1 MMTAMAGD
9 EVDDPP
15 ARPGR
20 NLLRG
25 FVVSGTTTI
34 GAGAAAIALGA
45 PLLAPAV
52 LVPSGALHLWV
63 GAYGL
68 RLAPGMQLLA
78 MARDATE
85 RGELDRAAALL
96 DRAERRYGLH
106 RVRVGAALGRA
117 AIALA
122 RGDDDGVVAAT
133 SRAVELA
140 DRALMKATVWVERL
154 AALSLR
160 ALIHAKRGAEDA
172 ARADLQEAHKMLEHV
187 GRVGGGLAFGAGHA
201 TETALGRLAL
211 AEAVL
216 LARSGGHSALREH
229 LEQKADV
236 LAHVSE
242 PRERALLAGFER
254 LLAEEASSPYRRRDR
269 PHDDARIEAG
279 DWVAE
284 ALQGA
289 ESAPRAES
297 AAGALAI
304 AARDVASLGRTNGDA
319 GTARRV
325 GVVVGV
331 WVVVALAAFTL
342 NFLPVSP
349 AARNPLFLL
358 SVLLPALV
366 FFGLIGFAASRAVGQ
381 VRRNRTLFASL
392 VRAAAQVGEGDAA
405 VQKHLSAPEPTS
417 QAQTA
422 LFLARR
428 ANARGAFAEASAFA
442 QRALDES
449 QSWFS
454 RVALFDEVLPALVTE
469 RALAQSALGQTEA
482 ARRELTALP
491 TTYAYRAR
499 SIYAVSLVAALV
511 DADRALA
518 IRLIQERDP
527 DLPMERP
534 IEALTNLVRATQ
546 PGGLGLGERRRLSA
560 SLARDPG
567 LQTWAETVAPDL
579 LAELHGEEAVRVA
592 EPAVEHASEQP
603 TRARDAASIEQEE
616 AAAEEAVFGI
626 SSPALR
632 RSAR

>member
-1 MMTAMAGD
+1 MMAVMAGD
-9 EVDDPP
+9 KVDDPP

-20 NLLRG
+20 ELLRG

-34 GAGAAAIALGA
+34 GAGTIAAALGA
-45 PLLAPAV
+45 AWVAPAI
-52 LVPSGALHLWV
+52 LIPSGALHLWV
-63 GAYGL
+63 GVYGL
-68 RLAPGMQLLA
+68 RLGPGMQLLA
-78 MARDATE
+78 MARDAVE
-85 RGELDRAAALL
+85 RGELDRATALL
-96 DRAERRYGLH
+96 ERAEQRYGLH

-122 RGDDDGVVAAT
+122 RGDDDAVVAAT

-140 DRALMKATVWVERL
+140 DRALMKATVWIERL

-160 ALIHAKRGAEDA
+160 ALIHAKRGADA
-172 ARADLQEAHKMLEHV
+172 AAQADLREAREMLEKV
-187 GRVGGGLAFGAGHA
+187 GAIGGGLAFGAGHA

-216 LARSGGHSALREH
+216 LARSGGHAALREH
-229 LEQKADV
+229 LAKQAEV

-254 LLAEEASSPYRRRDR
+254 LLAEEASSPYRRRER
-269 PHDDARIEAG
+269 PRDEARIDAE

-289 ESAPRAES
+289 DSAPRSER

-304 AARDVASLGRTNGDA
+304 AARDVASLGRTKGDA
-319 GTARRV
+319 RTVRRV
-325 GVVVGV
+325 GAIVGV
-331 WVVVALAAFTL
+331 WVVVALAAFAL

-349 AARNPLFLL
+349 ATRNPLFLL

-366 FFGLIGFAASRAVGQ
+366 FFGLIGFAVSRAVGQ

-392 VRAAAQVGEGDAA
+392 VRAAFQAREGEGA
-405 VQKHLSAPEPTS
+405 VESYLSAPEPTS

-428 ANARGAFAEASAFA
+428 ANLRGAFADALSFT

-449 QSWFS
+449 QSWFA
-454 RVALFDEVLPALVTE
+454 RVALFDEVLPALVAE
-469 RALAQSALGQTEA
+469 RALSQAALGQTEA

-491 TTYAYRAR
+491 TTFAYRAR

-511 DADRALA
+511 DGDRELAL
-518 IRLIQERDP
+518 RLVRERDP

-534 IEALTNLVRATQ
+534 IETLTSLVRAAQ

-560 SLARDPG
+560 SLAGDPA
-567 LQTWAETVAPDL
+567 LRVWTETVASGL
-579 LAELHGEEAVRVA
+579 VAELRGDDAVRVVGPGT
-592 EPAVEHASEQP
+592 E
-603 TRARDAASIEQEE
+603 RAHDRVTNDGDTAAIEDDE
-616 AAAEEAVFGI
+616 AAAEEAAFGV
-626 SSPALR
+626 SPPALR